1 MSEQRGPVMAVAAD
15 PDASQCPDAPR
26 PQWPHGPLESGP
38 RGLLV
43 GLVVPDGDP
52 SFDEA
57 VEQQLAALELWW
69 PRNGE
74 AFDWRLSETPDG
86 TPLSTRHEVEA
97 YLSASGLRDT
107 DAATPLI
114 LFVSAHGLSA
124 KSSRHYL
131 RLPDTSDERLLAT
144 AVPTSALAYAALD
157 SRARD
162 VLVILNMCESA
173 AVQGELVALQDDL
186 APVRKEEARLNVL
199 ATTERGRTVLG
210 LELARVLSRAHL
222 LATTSE
228 QIAHPHLTMSEF
240 TQLLN
245 RAAKLLEE
253 ERPRRR
259 GARRAHARV
268 NIPQPLLTQWQHE
281 RSRALPNPGY
291 EPSPRVAKDAV
302 SDVAATFDE
311 LEHWLEK
318 ASGRLDKADGG
329 WYFSGRTRLNRLL
342 VDFARS
348 PRGAMIVTGGAG
360 TGKSALLGR
369 MVTLSDPLFRGE
381 ERYKTALDGPPET
394 IPPPG
399 AVSAAIS
406 ARNHTALTALRQLGE
421 ALGCAPAEG
430 SVELGD
436 WQGALEEFLSRPG
449 PPVTV
454 VVDGLDEA
462 YDPTHF
468 ITTAL
473 APFVT
478 ATRPAR
484 RGAGVPAPAGRGPAT
499 RRRKVRLL
507 LGVRSA
513 RPTPTGDDGS
523 RRPAADDLLRE
534 LADRFPHARTVRCD
548 TDPDEDIDA
557 YVRVL
562 LRDQERWDA
571 VAVARAARVV
581 GARAAGSFLHARL
594 AVEQLRAEGPALLTD
609 RDWLRRVG
617 EGITGLLRKDIE
629 LAAAAGSGLTAEE
642 AVGLLRA
649 SAFALGRGVAWGD
662 VWPALTAAV
671 LRAPLVDPD
680 EKIRRLLKSRLAGY
694 LTTDHEDDRV
704 VYRPAHE
711 QLAQIL
717 RRWPAERKGPR

>member
-1 MSEQRGPVMAVAAD
+1 MSKQRGPVVAVAAE
-15 PDASQCPDAPR
+15 PDGLPW
-26 PQWPHGPLESGP
+26 PQGPLENGP

-52 SFDEA
+52 RFDEA
-57 VEQQLAALELWW
+57 LEQQLAALELWW
-69 PRNGE
+69 PRGGGE
-74 AFDWRLSETPDG
+74 FDWRLSENPDG
-86 TPLSTRHEVEA
+86 TPLSTRHEVEM
-97 YLSASGLRDT
+97 YLAHSGLRDA
-107 DAATPLI
+107 DAATPLV
-114 LFVSAHGLSA
+114 LFVSGHGLAARST
-124 KSSRHYL
+124 RHYL
-131 RLPDTSDERLLAT
+131 RLPDTTDERLLAT
-144 AVPTSALAYAALD
+144 AVPTSALACAALD
-157 SRARD
+157 SHAQD

-173 AVQGELVALQDDL
+173 AVQSELLALQDDL
-186 APVRKEEARLNVL
+186 APARKEDARLNVL
-199 ATTERGRTVLG
+199 ATTERGRPVLG
-210 LELARVLSRAHL
+210 YELARVLSRAYL

-240 TQLLN
+240 THLLN
-245 RAAKLLEE
+245 RAAKLLED
-253 ERPRRR
+253 ERPVRR
-259 GARRAHARV
+259 GPRRARARV

-281 RSRALPNPGY
+281 RSPALPNPGY
-291 EPSPRVAKDAV
+291 EPAPRVAKAEV

-311 LEHWLEK
+311 LEYWLEK

-342 VDFARS
+342 VEFIQR
-348 PRGAMIVTGGAG
+348 PRGTVIVTGSAG

-369 MVTLSDPLFRGE
+369 MVTLSDPVFRGE

-394 IPPPG
+394 IPPAG
-399 AVSAAIS
+399 AVTAAVS
-406 ARNHTALTALRQLGE
+406 ARNHTALSALRRLCE
-421 ALGCAPAEG
+421 ALGCRPAADTD
-430 SVELGD
+430 ELGD
-436 WQGALEEFLSRPG
+436 WQTALEKFLNRPG

-454 VVDGLDEA
+454 VVDSLDEA

-478 ATRPAR
+478 ATRTQR
-484 RGAGVPAPAGRGPAT
+484 RTAGGVPAPAGRRPAA
-499 RRRKVRLL
+499 RRRGVRLI

-513 RPTPTGDDGS
+513 RPTTHHGAP
-523 RRPAADDLLRE
+523 RPAADDLLAE
-534 LADRFPHARTVRCD
+534 LTDRFPHARTLRCD
-548 TDPDEDIDA
+548 TDPAADIDA

-562 LRDQERWDA
+562 LRDQEQWDA
-571 VAVARAARVV
+571 ATVSRAAHLV
-581 GARAAGSFLHARL
+581 GTRAAGSFLHARL
-594 AVEQLRAEGPALLTD
+594 AVEQLRAAGPKLLAD
-609 RDWLRRVG
+609 RDWLHRVG
-617 EGITGLLRKDIE
+617 EGITGLLRTDIE
-629 LAAAAGSGLTAEE
+629 LAVAAGSGLTAAE

-662 VWPALTAAV
+662 VWPALTHAV
-671 LRAPLVDPD
+671 LRAPLRDPD

-717 RRWPAERKGPR
+717 RRWPTP

>member
-1 MSEQRGPVMAVAAD
+1 MSKQRGPVAAVAAE
-15 PDASQCPDAPR
+15 PDELDR
-26 PQWPHGPLESGP
+26 PHGPVATEP

-43 GLVVPDGDP
+43 ALVVPDGDP
-52 SFDEA
+52 GFDEA
-57 VEQQLAALELWW
+57 LEQQLAALELWW
-69 PRNGE
+69 PRGGGE
-74 AFDWRLSETPDG
+74 FGRRLSANPDG
-86 TPLSTRHEVEA
+86 TPLSTRHEVET
-97 YLSASGLRDT
+97 YLERSGLRET
-107 DAATPLI
+107 DATTPLI
-114 LFVSAHGLSA
+114 LFVSAHGLAA
-124 KSSRHYL
+124 KSTRHYL

-157 SRARD
+157 SHARD

-173 AVQGELVALQDDL
+173 AVQSELVALQDDL
-186 APVRKEEARLNVL
+186 APARKEEARLNVL
-199 ATTERGRTVLG
+199 ATTERGRQVLG

-245 RAAKLLEE
+245 RAARLIED
-253 ERPRRR
+253 ERPVRRH
-259 GARRAHARV
+259 ARRAHARV

-291 EPSPRVAKDAV
+291 EPAPRVAKAEV

-311 LEHWLEK
+311 LEYWLEK

-329 WYFSGRTRLNRLL
+329 WYFSGRTALNRLL
-342 VDFARS
+342 VDFIQR
-348 PRGAMIVTGGAG
+348 PRGAMIVTGSAG

-369 MVTLSDPLFRGE
+369 MVTLSDPVFRAE
-381 ERYKTALDGPPET
+381 ERYRTALDGPPET
-394 IPPPG
+394 IPPPC
-399 AVSAAIS
+399 AVSAAVS
-406 ARNHTALTALRQLGE
+406 ARNHTALTALRQLGR
-421 ALGCAPAEG
+421 ALGCRPADDAD
-430 SVELGD
+430 ELGD
-436 WQGALEEFLSRPG
+436 WQSALEEFLARPG

-478 ATRPAR
+478 ATCAA
-484 RGAGVPAPAGRGPAT
+484 GGVPAPALRGPAA
-499 RRRKVRLL
+499 RRRRVRLL

-513 RPTPTGDDGS
+513 RPTAAGDAP
-523 RRPAADDLLRE
+523 RPAADDLLAE
-534 LADRFPHARTVRCD
+534 LADRFPHASTVRCD
-548 TDPDEDIDA
+548 TDPDQDIRA
-557 YVRVL
+557 YVHVL
-562 LRDQERWDA
+562 LREQERWDGAA
-571 VAVARAARVV
+571 VSRAALVV
-581 GARAAGSFLHARL
+581 GAHATGSFLHARL
-594 AVEQLRAEGPALLTD
+594 AVEQLRTAGPALLAD
-609 RDWLRRVG
+609 PAWLHRVG
-617 EGITGLLRKDIE
+617 DGITGLLLTDIE
-629 LAAAAGSGLTAEE
+629 LAVAAGGGLTATE

-662 VWPALTAAV
+662 VWPALTHAV
-671 LRAPLVDPD
+671 LQAPLRDPD
-680 EKIRRLLKSRLAGY
+680 EKIRQLLKSRLAGY

-717 RRWPAERKGPR
+717 RSWPAR

>member
-1 MSEQRGPVMAVAAD
+1 MSEQRGPVVAVAAE
-15 PDASQCPDAPR
+15 PDAPR
-26 PQWPHGPLESGP
+26 WPRGPLAAGP

-52 SFDEA
+52 GFDEA
-57 VEQQLAALELWW
+57 LEQQLAALELWW
-69 PRNGE
+69 PRGGGE
-74 AFDWRLSETPDG
+74 FGWRLSANPDG
-86 TPLSTRHEVEA
+86 TPLSTRHEVET
-97 YLSASGLRDT
+97 YLERSGLRAT
-107 DAATPLI
+107 GPTTPLV
-114 LFVSAHGLSA
+114 LFVSAHGLAATST
-124 KSSRHYL
+124 RHYL
-131 RLPDTSDERLLAT
+131 RLPDTTDERLLAT
-144 AVPTSALAYAALD
+144 AVPTAALAYAALD

-173 AVQGELVALQDDL
+173 AVQSELVALQDDL
-186 APVRKEEARLNVL
+186 APARRQEARLNVL
-199 ATTERGRTVLG
+199 ATTERGRQVLG

-240 TQLLN
+240 TQLLH
-245 RAAKLLEE
+245 RAAKLLED
-253 ERPRRR
+253 ERPVRR

-291 EPSPRVAKDAV
+291 VPAPRVAKAEV

-311 LEHWLEK
+311 LEYWLEK

-329 WYFSGRTRLNRLL
+329 WYFSGRTNLNRLL
-342 VDFARS
+342 VDFVQR
-348 PRGAMIVTGGAG
+348 PRGTMIVTGGAG

-369 MVTLSDPLFRGE
+369 MVTLSDPLFRSE
-381 ERYKTALDGPPET
+381 ERYKTALDGPPGT

-399 AVSAAIS
+399 AVTAAVS
-406 ARNHTALTALRQLGE
+406 ARNHTALTALRQLGR
-421 ALGCAPAEG
+421 ALGCEPAEG
-430 SVELGD
+430 DELGD
-436 WQGALEEFLSRPG
+436 WQSALEEFLTRPG

-454 VVDGLDEA
+454 VVDSLDEA

-478 ATRPAR
+478 ATRPADR
-484 RGAGVPAPAGRGPAT
+484 APGAVPAPAPRGPAA
-499 RRRKVRLL
+499 RRRRVRLL
-507 LGVRSA
+507 LGLRSA
-513 RPTPTGDDGS
+513 RPTAHDGAA
-523 RRPAADDLLRE
+523 RPGADDLLAE
-534 LADRFPHARTVRCD
+534 VADRFPGAIIVRCD
-548 TDPDEDIDA
+548 ADPGQDIHA

-562 LRDQERWDA
+562 LRDQERWGPA
-571 VAVARAARVV
+571 AVARAADVV
-581 GARAAGSFLHARL
+581 GVRAAGSFLHARL
-594 AVEQLRAEGPALLTD
+594 AVEQLRAAGPALLAD
-609 RDWLRRVG
+609 RGWLDRVG
-617 EGITGLLRKDIE
+617 EGITGLLRTDIE
-629 LAAAAGSGLTAEE
+629 LAVAAGSGLTATE

-662 VWPALTAAV
+662 VWPALAHAV
-671 LRAPLVDPD
+671 LQAPLRDPD
-680 EKIRRLLKSRLAGY
+680 EKIRQLLKSRLAGY

-717 RRWPAERKGPR
+717 RHWPTPRKGTP